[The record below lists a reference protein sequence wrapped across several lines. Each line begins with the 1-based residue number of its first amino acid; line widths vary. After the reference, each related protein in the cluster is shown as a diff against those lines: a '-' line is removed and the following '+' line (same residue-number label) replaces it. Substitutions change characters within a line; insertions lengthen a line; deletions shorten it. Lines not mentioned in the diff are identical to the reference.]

1 MGVTVR
7 WKRTRE
13 KWVVTEQRDGK
24 RYQATFNDEKEARQF
39 AARITSQ
46 LNEDRFNGKME
57 RKPKYT
63 FLEGLVKWVDEYD
76 TVKQAS
82 NINCVA
88 AWFDENEPNAIIG
101 PDVVSAARRMA
112 RELKDRGLSQSTI
125 NNRVQ
130 VVKRV
135 LSLAFKEW
143 DWLDMPL
150 DGKLKKPAP
159 RNERNPNISDMQIRM
174 LLDAFAPGAERDI
187 TTLALLTG
195 MRRGEILG
203 LEKDNIHNGRIIL
216 RPDQTKS
223 KKARVVPLSDEAKL
237 LAAGAPFNATE
248 RSLRREFEKARAAI
262 KREDL
267 RFHDLRHIYAS
278 RLASSGESLVTIKE
292 LLGHSSLI
300 VTSRYAH
307 AATDRYDEIA
317 SKIPKLLSKE
327 KRGQNAANWMGDIE
341 APAVR
346 H

>member
-7 WKRTRE
+7 YRE
-13 KWVVTEQRDGK
+13 ARKKWVVTENRDGK
-24 RYQATFNDEKEARQF
+24 RYQTTFSGEKEAKQF
-39 AARITSQ
+39 ATRLSSQ
-46 LNEDRFNGKME
+46 LNEDQFNGRME
-57 RKPKYT
+57 RKPRYP
-63 FLEGLVKWVDEYD
+63 FLVGLGKWVDEYD
-76 TVKQAS
+76 TEKQAS

-88 AWFDENEPNAIIG
+88 VWFEENEPAAIVG
-101 PDVVSAARRMA
+101 PDCVSAARKMA
-112 RELKDRGLSQSTI
+112 KELKDHGLAQSTI

-135 LSLAFKEW
+135 LSLAYKEW

-159 RNERNPNISDMQIRM
+159 RNERNPNISDMQIRL
-174 LLDAFAPGAERDI
+174 LLDAFAPGAERDV

-195 MRRGEILG
+195 MRKGEILG

-223 KKARVVPLSDEAKL
+223 KKARVIPLSDEAKTL
-237 LAAGAPFNATE
+237 VANVPFDVTE
-248 RSLRREFEKARAAI
+248 RSLRREFEKARSAI
-262 KREDL
+262 RREDL

-278 RLASSGESLVTIKE
+278 RLASSGESLVTIKD

-307 AATDRYDEIA
+307 AAADRYDEIA
-317 SKIPKLLSKE
+317 SKIPKLLRPECDQIATKE
-327 KRGQNAANWMGDIE
+327 MGDIRRS
-341 APAVR
+341 AVT

>member
-7 WKRTRE
+7 YRE
-13 KWVVTEQRDGK
+13 ARKKWVVTENRDGK
-24 RYQATFNDEKEARQF
+24 RYQTTFDSEKEAKQF
-39 AARITSQ
+39 ATRITSQ
-46 LNEDRFNGKME
+46 LNEDRFNGRME
-57 RKPKYT
+57 RKPKYP
-63 FLEGLVKWVDEYD
+63 FLVGLAKWIDEYD

-112 RELKDRGLSQSTI
+112 RDLSERGLSQSTI

-135 LSLAFKEW
+135 LSLAYREW
-143 DWLDMPL
+143 DWLDLPL

-174 LLDAFAPGAERDI
+174 LLDAFAPGQERDV

-195 MRRGEILG
+195 MRKGEILG
-203 LEKDNIHNGRIIL
+203 LERSNIYDGRIIL
-216 RPDQTKS
+216 RPDQTKG
-223 KKARVVPLSDEAKL
+223 KKARVVPLSDEAKTIV
-237 LAAGAPFNATE
+237 ANVPFKVTE

-262 KREDL
+262 KRDDL

-278 RLASSGESLVTIKE
+278 RLAGSGESLVTIKE

-317 SKIPKLLSKE
+317 GKLPKLLRPECDQIATNYK
-327 KRGQNAANWMGDIE
+327 GGIE
-341 APAVR
+341 AVTIT